1 MLITQSVDTF
11 VISFRKLRLKQ
22 NIINKIIVWSLFIK
36 FIIL

>member
-22 NIINKIIVWSLFIK
+22 NIINILINYCLK
-36 FIIL
+36 FIY